1 MSAPTISAAC
11 TTALLATNEVAVT
24 CGLLAGIDPNATF
37 EQQIAAASLST
48 GTPEQLACACTPDH
62 VAAFT
67 GVVTT
72 CAADL
77 KLDAAAVA
85 NATTLITSECAKV
98 KAATGTAAAPA
109 KPTSAGAAGTSAATA
124 AATKPAAPAASSKS
138 SAEAIVMGLVSVLG
152 AVAFL

>member
-11 TTALLATNEVAVT
+11 TTAALATNEIAVG
-24 CGLLAGIDPNATF
+24 CGLLTGIDPNATI
-37 EQQIAAASLST
+37 EQQLAAASLAS
-48 GTPEQLACACTPDH
+48 GTPEQIACACTPDH

-67 GVVTT
+67 GVITA

-77 KLDAAAVA
+77 KLDAATVA
-85 NATTLITSECAKV
+85 NGTALITSECAKV

-109 KPTSAGAAGTSAATA
+109 KPTSAAAGTSAATA
-124 AATKPAAPAASSKS
+124 AATKAAAPASSSKS